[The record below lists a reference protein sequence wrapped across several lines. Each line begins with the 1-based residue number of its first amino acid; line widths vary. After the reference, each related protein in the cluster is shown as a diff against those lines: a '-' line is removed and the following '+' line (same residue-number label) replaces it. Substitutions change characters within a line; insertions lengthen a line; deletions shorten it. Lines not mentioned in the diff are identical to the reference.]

1 VWEQVKYYYDVS
13 AWLPKNLVIVSQKAF
28 DSLDKPMQ
36 AAVTKAAADA
46 EARGWKT
53 SAEKNGWYLD
63 QLRKN
68 GMVVEPGSAQLREQL
83 KSIGEVMVTDWVQK
97 TGADAQAIIDAFR
110 K

>member
-28 DSLDKPMQ
+28 DGLDQPTQ
-36 AAVTKAAADA
+36 AAVTKAAAEA
-46 EARGWKT
+46 EARGWKI
-53 SAEKNGWYLD
+53 SAEKNNWYLD

-68 GMVVEPGSAQLREQL
+68 GMTVEAGSPALRAEL
-83 KSIGEVMVTDWVQK
+83 RKIGDTMVADWAKQ
-97 TGADAQAIIDAFR
+97 TGAEGQAIVDAFR